1 MSNYVNT
8 TIETREAEVNYIV
21 EIHKDMRDNC
31 KHWYTNSYD
40 FSNGDRVKITVET
53 TKNRAGAVT
62 TAEREE
68 RKMFKLR
75 VQYLDGQV
83 NDVVADNNT
92 LVLLETMMRYG
103 IIARLTCKLR

>member
-1 MSNYVNT
+1 MKLDVLLMNYNNKADLT
-8 TIETREAEVNYIV
+8 GY
-21 EIHKDMRDNC
+21 
-31 KHWYTNSYD
+31 
-40 FSNGDRVKITVET
+40 TVE
-53 TKNRAGAVT
+53 KVRK
-62 TAEREE
+62 

>member
-1 MSNYVNT
+1 MV
-8 TIETREAEVNYIV
+8 TRNLIIV
-21 EIHKDMRDNC
+21 EKNFL
-31 KHWYTNSYD
+31 KHFANKTTDLKLYHIGY
-40 FSNGDRVKITVET
+40 TVE
-53 TKNRAGAVT
+53 K
-62 TAEREE
+62 ERK

>member
-1 MSNYVNT
+1 MERVQHRYTLLYQFS
-8 TIETREAEVNYIV
+8 RG
-21 EIHKDMRDNC
+21 C
-31 KHWYTNSYD
+31 KLLES
-40 FSNGDRVKITVET
+40 
-53 TKNRAGAVT
+53 
-62 TAEREE
+62 EE

>member
-1 MSNYVNT
+1 MNQCYLLGLSNFKADHIGY
-8 TIETREAEVNYIV
+8 
-21 EIHKDMRDNC
+21 
-31 KHWYTNSYD
+31 
-40 FSNGDRVKITVET
+40 TVE
-53 TKNRAGAVT
+53 KVRK
-62 TAEREE
+62 
-68 RKMFKLR
+68 RKMFRLR

>member
-1 MSNYVNT
+1 MSF
-8 TIETREAEVNYIV
+8 ALEV
-21 EIHKDMRDNC
+21 R
-31 KHWYTNSYD
+31 
-40 FSNGDRVKITVET
+40 
-53 TKNRAGAVT
+53 NRATAVT
-62 TAEREE
+62 VAESEE

-83 NDVVADNNT
+83 NDVVSDNNT

>member
-1 MSNYVNT
+1 MKRVSLHAEKLLKSWMKLLNLLEIWEVLDILVNMLRLMKLGVLLMNYNNKADLSA
-8 TIETREAEVNYIV
+8 TRGE
-21 EIHKDMRDNC
+21 
-31 KHWYTNSYD
+31 S
-40 FSNGDRVKITVET
+40 
-53 TKNRAGAVT
+53 
-62 TAEREE
+62 EE

-103 IIARLTCKLR
+103 IIARITCKLR